1 MNLNA
6 LAKKAT
12 NGTAPA
18 EYGSA
23 LEVEDMIRFVLF
35 HGSAAADCHNERTGR
50 PIHEHG

>member
-6 LAKKAT
+6 LAKKAA

-18 EYGSA
+18 EYGCA
-23 LEVEDMIRFVLF
+23 MEVEDVIRFVLF
-35 HGSAAADCHNERTGR
+35 HGSAAADCHNERAGK